1 MARGQ
6 KTDPEIIYTVMTS
19 WAMTSNCSQTA
30 RDLNIPKSTVEHI
43 VRTNKGKEEF
53 KQLCSEKRK
62 SFAQKA
68 EIVIDKLLSRIEAS
82 VDDSEREIPLNQLAT
97 TIGILYDKK
106 ALSEGNATES
116 IQIIDSGNLD
126 KLAELAGYEKQH

>member
-6 KTDPEIIYTVMTS
+6 KTDSEILYTVMTS
-19 WAMTSNCSQTA
+19 WAMTGNCSQTA

-68 EIVIDKLLSRIEAS
+68 EIVIDKLLLRIEAS

>member
-1 MARGQ
+1 MAKGQ

-19 WAMTSNCSQTA
+19 WAMTGNCSQTA

-43 VRTNKGKEEF
+43 VRTNKSKEEF

-68 EIVIDKLLSRIEAS
+68 EIVIDKLLLRIEAS

>member
-19 WAMTSNCSQTA
+19 WAMTGNCSQTA

-43 VRTNKGKEEF
+43 VRTNKSKEEF